1 MKNSPLQPF
10 KLQLRWIE
18 PWWSIDMEICT
29 ILSQVWR
36 LWFKFEWSL
45 FNWNTDNSAAVDI
58 PYCRNHQDN
67 RTLTNVHVTCKLMLY
82 TSVPY
87 FSFKIIHSN
96 MLFIFFCFCTVA
108 VAAIRNIDKIRGN
121 TWVEEQYLQYI
132 TDLSMWTEMCLG
144 LKIERGPLIVLVV
157 VKGNSW
163 KKKYTKRNELI
174 TTVLNKDAPKA
185 ML

>member
-1 MKNSPLQPF
+1 MVFRKYIYLLTLPDSRMKNSPLQPF

-58 PYCRNHQDN
+58 PYYRNHQDN

-96 MLFIFFCFCTVA
+96 MLFIFFCFLFLYRCSSSNQ
-108 VAAIRNIDKIRGN
+108 I
-121 TWVEEQYLQYI
+121 
-132 TDLSMWTEMCLG
+132 
-144 LKIERGPLIVLVV
+144 
-157 VKGNSW
+157 
-163 KKKYTKRNELI
+163 
-174 TTVLNKDAPKA
+174 
-185 ML
+185 